1 MPRRSYH
8 EHSDRSYHERVAN
21 ELNERLVRIDPHAA
35 LAADAENSARIR
47 REELA
52 HRTRWSPIFPTQAEA
67 ARRLRQYRAAVIAR
81 CFLAVVMLGGLTS
94 FFEPGAFWAGL
105 SMIIG
110 GGVGFTATCIISA
123 RATERERP
131 AKRRSF

>member
-35 LAADAENSARIR
+35 LAADAENSARLR

-81 CFLAVVMLGGLTS
+81 CFLAAVMLGGVLV
-94 FFEPGAFWAGL
+94 FVPGPVWVLGL
-105 SMIIG
+105 SMFIS
-110 GGVGFTATCIISA
+110 GGVGFVATCIISA
-123 RATERERP
+123 RATEREP
-131 AKRRSF
+131 VKRRSF

>member
-81 CFLAVVMLGGLTS
+81 CFLAAVMLGGVLV
-94 FFEPGAFWAGL
+94 FVPGPVWVLGL
-105 SMIIG
+105 SMFIG
-110 GGVGFTATCIISA
+110 GGAGFVATCIISA
-123 RATERERP
+123 RATEREP
-131 AKRRSF
+131 VKRRSF